1 MAYNVPKLCVRAGIK
16 RMCKDIGWSWRQ
28 SDNSNAMNVSQQ
40 QIDPNSL
47 MGLLEQID
55 QRQEVKMK
63 CRKGSK
69 EYKKLQKEL
78 EVLRTKYN
86 ETAGQKLLIV
96 HTEL

>member
-1 MAYNVPKLCVRAGIK
+1 LKNISGQKNYECSRNLSGQEKQALKSPHSMQI
-16 RMCKDIGWSWRQ
+16 
-28 SDNSNAMNVSQQ
+28 SQQ

-55 QRQEVKMK
+55 QRQEVQMK

-86 ETAGQKLLIV
+86 ETAGQKLFIV